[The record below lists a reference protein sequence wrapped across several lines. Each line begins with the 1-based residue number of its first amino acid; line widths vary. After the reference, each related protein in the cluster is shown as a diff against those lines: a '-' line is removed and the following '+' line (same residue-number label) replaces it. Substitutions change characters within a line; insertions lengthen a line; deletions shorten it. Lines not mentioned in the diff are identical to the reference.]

1 MRLSITSYL
10 QSRLEQVVKYP
21 LPRLLSDTN
30 WTGLSYQLSLLS
42 LTLLQQFKKFIE
54 RFFLCRI
61 NFRKH
66 WNLVTLL
73 AVIFNLC
80 YKQNKTNYCEFKL
93 NSKKKQSFTTIGH
106 SGLVWEGAPELL
118 ILVVRFKTGNQW
130 YNDKYP
136 ITCLDNSFEGFLH
149 FISTIFI
156 SSFDTFLLQ
165 VSFHLFCP
173 FQFFAAFARLSWDK
187 VKWDHVTSKHSVSF
201 HLTVAVSGGRA
212 FFFLH
217 IFTVFRKLT
226 NISM

>member
-1 MRLSITSYL
+1 MWPWHSPHQVISPVWTWDSPSCHISCLDLKLSITSYLQSGLETLHNVISLVWTRDSPSRHISSLDLRLSITSYL

-73 AVIFNLC
+73 AIIFNLC
-80 YKQNKTNYCEFKL
+80 YKQNKTNHCEFKL

-106 SGLVWEGAPELL
+106 SGLVWEGAP
-118 ILVVRFKTGNQW
+118 
-130 YNDKYP
+130 
-136 ITCLDNSFEGFLH
+136 H
-149 FISTIFI
+149 STDIGSEI
-156 SSFDTFLLQ
+156 
-165 VSFHLFCP
+165 
-173 FQFFAAFARLSWDK
+173 
-187 VKWDHVTSKHSVSF
+187 
-201 HLTVAVSGGRA
+201 
-212 FFFLH
+212 
-217 IFTVFRKLT
+217 
-226 NISM
+226 